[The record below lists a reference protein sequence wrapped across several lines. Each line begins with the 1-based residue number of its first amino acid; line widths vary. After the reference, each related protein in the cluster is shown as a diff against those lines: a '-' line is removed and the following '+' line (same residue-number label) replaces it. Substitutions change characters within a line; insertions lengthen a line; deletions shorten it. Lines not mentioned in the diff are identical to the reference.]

1 MGIIE
6 TTLICIGGIATL
18 GIICFFVYMR
28 SMTYNKDQQEQDE
41 RILQLEKRIEDLKSK
56 QIQKDN
62 WLLNEINERLNETK
76 KLDLR
81 LQKLERKKK
90 SDKNDNS

>member
-1 MGIIE
+1 MEALMII
-6 TTLICIGGIATL
+6 IGVLAIIGMIAFL
-18 GIICFFVYMR
+18 VHLFIMA
-28 SMTYNKDQQEQDE
+28 YNKDQQEQDE
-41 RILQLEKRIEDLKSK
+41 RILQLEKRIEDYGKK

-81 LQKLERKKK
+81 LQKLEKKKK
-90 SDKNDNS
+90 SDNNDNNRK

>member
-41 RILQLEKRIEDLKSK
+41 RILVLEKRIQEQYKCFKGIINDFKDEIINLTIEKSDLEKR
-56 QIQKDN
+56 I
-62 WLLNEINERLNETK
+62 
-76 KLDLR
+76 
-81 LQKLERKKK
+81 QKLERKKK
-90 SDKNDNS
+90 SDKE